1 MAGYTTLI
9 HEMDQVLSDLS
20 RGEYQRVMV
29 VSDPSGT
36 TTAAGQEDTGKNVLK
51 QTFKGAKIVNADDIV
66 FEDIPI
72 YSPNGDELVSSM
84 NFRIQPGMHL
94 LISGPN
100 GCGKSS
106 LFRILGE
113 LWPAKSGTLTKPPV
127 EKIFYIPQRPYLPN
141 GTLRD
146 QVIYPHSI

>member
-9 HEMDQVLSDLS
+9 HEMNEVLEDLS
-20 RGEYQRVMV
+20 NGRYQRVMV
-29 VSDPSGT
+29 TSDPN
-36 TTAAGQEDTGKNVLK
+36 AAPGVSKDHTEVFK
-51 QTFKGAKIVNADDIV
+51 QTTKGAKIIYSDNII

-72 YSPNGDELVSSM
+72 LSPNGDELVPKMS
-84 NFRIQPGMHL
+84 FKITPGMHL

-113 LWPAKSGTLTKPPV
+113 LWPAKAGTLTKPTV

-146 QVIYPHSI
+146 